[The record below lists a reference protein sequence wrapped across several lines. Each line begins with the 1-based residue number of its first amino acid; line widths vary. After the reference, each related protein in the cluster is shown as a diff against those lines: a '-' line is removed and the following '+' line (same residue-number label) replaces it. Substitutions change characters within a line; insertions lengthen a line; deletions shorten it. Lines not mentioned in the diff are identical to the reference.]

1 MISLKLK
8 IYGII
13 LYSVGDSITDAV
25 IKKCYYILC
34 SRDSEYRSTHWTRC
48 KCCLEHKQ
56 AKKYRY

>member
-25 IKKCYYILC
+25 IKKC
-34 SRDSEYRSTHWTRC
+34 
-48 KCCLEHKQ
+48 CLEHKQ